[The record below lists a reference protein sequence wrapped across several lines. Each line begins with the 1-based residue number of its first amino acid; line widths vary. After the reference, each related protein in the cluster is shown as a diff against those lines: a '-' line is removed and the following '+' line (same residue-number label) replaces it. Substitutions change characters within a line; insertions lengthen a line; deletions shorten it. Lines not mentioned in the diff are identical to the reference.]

1 MGSSSEDMKGEFMKG
16 EKLSLQVAHGTI
28 DSNAKQLPA
37 VKFQPIKCGAGDAFI
52 LLENPRGNKLGGS
65 AEGNIACVVLNNPK
79 YEIKTIDGLKEAGAK
94 LFGWDGDLD
103 KVEIYFDSKKTRPV
117 SSLEKCQGG
126 TVFFTNIPQVIN

>member
-1 MGSSSEDMKGEFMKG
+1 MSPSNGEPKFVNLKFIG
-16 EKLSLQVAHGTI
+16 TDRYGVA
-28 DSNAKQLPA
+28 K
-37 VKFQPIKCGAGDAFI
+37 
-52 LLENPRGNKLGGS
+52 
-65 AEGNIACVVLNNPK
+65 GNIACVVLNNPK

-117 SSLEKCQGG
+117 SSLEKCEGG